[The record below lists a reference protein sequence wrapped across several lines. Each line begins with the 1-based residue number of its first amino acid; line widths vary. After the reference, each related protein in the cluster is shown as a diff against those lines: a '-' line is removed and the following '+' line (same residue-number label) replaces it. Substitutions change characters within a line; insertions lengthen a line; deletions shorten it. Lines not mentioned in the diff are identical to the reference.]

1 MKEIE
6 ALKGKKVALVA
17 MGASW
22 YDYCVSR
29 TNSAEFDEVWVVNS
43 VSSVIY
49 HDRVFM
55 MDPASRFL
63 DTDNAAQQTN
73 VMADVL
79 KTHKGPIYTCEL
91 DERCPGLV
99 EYPIDE
105 VVKKGKTSYLN
116 NTVAY
121 AIAFA
126 HLAEVGE
133 LNLYGVDFSYKNN
146 LHYAEAGRAC
156 VEYWLAKCIEQ
167 GMKVGVANTSPTLD
181 ANVPSEEKLY
191 GYHRLADPLL
201 VLTDENGEYKTI
213 KKSEYLKKAKQPVY
227 EPIMVGRH
235 DVAPPEPNVW

>member
-1 MKEIE
+1 
-6 ALKGKKVALVA
+6 
-17 MGASW
+17 
-22 YDYCVSR
+22 
-29 TNSAEFDEVWVVNS
+29 
-43 VSSVIY
+43 
-49 HDRVFM
+49 
-55 MDPASRFL
+55 
-63 DTDNAAQQTN
+63 
-73 VMADVL
+73 MADVL
-79 KTHKGPIYTCEL
+79 KTHEGPIYTCEL

-99 EYPIDE
+99 EYPINE